1 MSRVLVVATSRKTH
15 GGITSVIRAH
25 EIGKQW
31 KKYNCHWVQ
40 THRDGIMIRKIVYL
54 VLGLLDYIVRLPF
67 YDIVHVHVS
76 LPNSVMRKMLYV
88 KIARLFKKRIILH
101 LHCGSQIVEIWS
113 DAYQYLFTR
122 SDVSLLLSES
132 IKQQIE
138 NYIGT
143 RFDLRVCYNP
153 CPLVSTNFFCVQK
166 NYILFSGSLYCSKGY
181 QDLIM
186 AFYFISSTYLE
197 WKLVFAGNGE
207 IEKAKRLVRQLGIED
222 RVEFTGW
229 VSGEDKAKV
238 FQSASIFCLPSY
250 AEGFPMAVLDA
261 WAYGLPV
268 ITTPVGGIPDIAKDG
283 DNMLIFTPG
292 DVDALAAKLELLICD
307 ASLRAKISDASRE
320 LAATTFNIDRINS
333 QLEAIY
339 NSLSD
344 SSVSN
349 DRI

>member
-15 GGITSVIRAH
+15 GGITSVIKAH
-25 EIGKQW
+25 ETGTQW
-31 KKYNCHWVQ
+31 KKYHCHWVQ
-40 THRDGIMIRKIVYL
+40 THRDGIMLRKIVYL
-54 VLGLLDYIVRLPF
+54 VLGLLDYTVRLPF
-67 YDIVHVHVS
+67 YDIVHVHMS
-76 LPNSVMRKMLYV
+76 LINSAMRKVMYV
-88 KIARLFKKRIILH
+88 KIARLFRKRIILH
-101 LHCGSQIVEIWS
+101 LHCGSQIDEIWN
-113 DAYQYLFTR
+113 DAYQYLFTH

-138 NYIGT
+138 NHIGT
-143 RFDLRVCYNP
+143 GYNLRVCYNP
-153 CPLVSTNFFCVQK
+153 SPLVSTSSSYTQK
-166 NYILFSGSLYCSKGY
+166 CHVLFSGTIHYCKGY

-186 AFYFISSTYLE
+186 AFSFISSKYPE
-197 WKLVFAGNGE
+197 WGLIFAGNGE
-207 IEKAKRLVRQLGIED
+207 IGEAKRIVRQFGLQG
-222 RVEFTGW
+222 RVEFLGW

-292 DVDALAAKLELLICD
+292 DVDALAAKLELLISD
-307 ASLRAKISDASRE
+307 ASLRAKISNASRE
-320 LAATTFNIDRINS
+320 LATTTFNIDRINS